1 MIYRRFAVIAY
12 VCAMAFAAQETAAQ
26 NYPNRPVRVVTSEP
40 GGGNEIAARMIAQ
53 GLSGALGQ
61 QVIIES
67 KGGGNGAIAFLAVS
81 KAAPDGYTLL
91 FFSSALWVLPLMKDV
106 PWDALRD
113 FEPIVLV
120 ATAPNI
126 LVVHPSLPVKSV
138 KELIA
143 LAKARP
149 GELNYAT
156 GAAGAAA
163 HLSAALL
170 KSMARIDIVRIP
182 FKGTSP
188 GLNAV
193 MAGQV
198 QIMFPAAGAAMS
210 HVKAGRLR
218 ALAVTSARSTD
229 LAPGLPTMAS
239 AGLAGYESVSV
250 YGLYAPSRTSASIVG
265 RLNQETVRLLQTPE
279 LKERFFNIGVETV
292 GSSPEEFVA
301 SIKADVIRWDK
312 VIKEAGIRED

>member
-1 MIYRRFAVIAY
+1 MMLRRFELI
-12 VCAMAFAAQETAAQ
+12 VCVCMMALAAQAASAQ
-26 NYPNRPVRVVTSEP
+26 AYPSKPVRFITSEP
-40 GGGNEIAARMIAQ
+40 GGGNEIAARFIAQ
-53 GLSGALGQ
+53 GLSGAFGQ

-67 KGGGNGAIAFLAVS
+67 KGGGNGAIAFLTVS

-106 PWDALRD
+106 SWDVLRD

-138 KELIA
+138 KALIA

-170 KSMARIDIVRIP
+170 KSMARVNIVRIP

-218 ALAVTSARSTD
+218 ALAVTSAKPTD

-239 AGLAGYESVSV
+239 AGLPGYESVSV
-250 YGLYAPSRTSASIVG
+250 YGLFAPARTPASIIA
-265 RLNQETVRLLQTPE
+265 RLNQETNRVLNVAET
-279 LKERFFNIGVETV
+279 KERFFNVGVETV